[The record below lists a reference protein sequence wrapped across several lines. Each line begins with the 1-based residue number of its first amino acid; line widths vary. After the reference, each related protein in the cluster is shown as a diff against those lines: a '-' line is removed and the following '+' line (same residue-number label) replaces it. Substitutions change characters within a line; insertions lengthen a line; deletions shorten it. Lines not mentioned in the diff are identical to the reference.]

1 MAGPTLARPTTVTAR
16 SPHVSDPSLQPFLQP
31 TFDPAAFL
39 NSTLPALSFT
49 SQPPSTKGSGRP
61 NVNLPELSSETQ
73 SLLSQLNAQTSRL
86 TAVLTQLTDDILRS
100 GARFAYEV
108 DVLRGEAVGLS
119 EALNEGLQDDIAL
132 FTVEKTSQHAETSVV
147 DHAPTEISG
156 LADKHQMSDT
166 PNLTNEPEYIGQLRT
181 LSHVKQR
188 LERVIKVFGEA
199 MQWTIPPSEVSLTS
213 SFISVSGPE
222 PGSDSHS
229 REEKGR
235 EFAESLRSEIADL
248 IVTADNRA
256 DGHEAALAR
265 IAALRDLA
273 EVWRGTAEEKARIR
287 FVESLATLADN
298 RLRDQDR
305 DDGSRFRDSRNASS
319 KKTGAPNKP
328 GRSDKG
334 MGFLDNLHRMRSNI
348 SSE

>member
-1 MAGPTLARPTTVTAR
+1 MAVPAPEALTTVTAK

-39 NSTLPALSFT
+39 NSTLPSLLFATHPQSA
-49 SQPPSTKGSGRP
+49 KGASSP
-61 NVNLPELSSETQ
+61 NVNLPELSSQTQ
-73 SLLSQLNAQTSRL
+73 ALLSQLNAQTSRL

-100 GARFAYEV
+100 GARLAYEV
-108 DVLRGEAVGLS
+108 DVLRGEAIGLS

-132 FTVEKTSQHAETSVV
+132 FTAEKVSPPAEAGGVDDVPLESSGEPDKGQTSDASN
-147 DHAPTEISG
+147 PT
-156 LADKHQMSDT
+156 K
-166 PNLTNEPEYIGQLRT
+166 EPAYIRQLRT
-181 LSHVKQR
+181 LSHVKRR
-188 LERVIKVFGEA
+188 LESVIKVFGEA
-199 MQWTIPPSEVSLTS
+199 MQWSLPPSEVSLTS

-235 EFAESLRSEIADL
+235 EFAESLRAEIADL
-248 IVTADNRA
+248 IVTADSRA
-256 DGHEAALAR
+256 EGREAASAR

-273 EVWRGTAEEKARIR
+273 DVWKGTAEEKARIR
-287 FVESLATLADN
+287 FVEGLANLADN
-298 RLRDQDR
+298 RLRELER
-305 DDGSRFRDSRNASS
+305 DDGSKFRDSRTASPRKAGTS
-319 KKTGAPNKP
+319 NKS

-348 SSE
+348 SFE